1 MRMQD
6 MIYCLLVMRCVTQ
19 VRS

>member
-1 MRMQD
+1 MQD